1 MSETQEKALRVG
13 FIGLGFIGAPM
24 AARLPEAGF
33 ETWVHDIST
42 DAMAPLVEAG
52 AHAADSAADVA
63 SHAEII
69 GVCVLDDAQTESVVA
84 GPGGL
89 LETARPG
96 TIIALHGT
104 IHPET
109 TKRLAE
115 TAAAKSVTLVDAQ
128 MTGGPH
134 GDAAGTLRYMV
145 GGSEQDFERVRPF
158 LAASGQDII
167 HCGPLGAGTTAKLGN
182 NLVQYCFWQALTEAQ
197 NLTRSQGVA
206 DEKIQEVL
214 GWILNDS
221 AVLMLA
227 GRNALEADPGN
238 DFLAERFAGAA
249 KLLEKDLGL
258 ALEVGHAAGLKMP
271 AAELT
276 ARSAA
281 AILALPPED

>member
-1 MSETQEKALRVG
+1 MNETEDTGQRVG
-13 FIGLGFIGAPM
+13 FIGLGFIGGPM
-24 AARLPEAGF
+24 AARLPRAGF
-33 ETWVHDIST
+33 ETWVHDISSE
-42 DAMAPLVEAG
+42 AMAPLVAAG
-52 AHAADSAADVA
+52 AHATTSAAAVA
-63 SHAEII
+63 GKAGII
-69 GVCVLDDAQTESVVA
+69 GVCVLDDVQTETVVC
-84 GPGGL
+84 GTGGL
-89 LETARPG
+89 LETAQPG

-104 IHPET
+104 IHPDT
-109 TKRLAE
+109 TRRLA
-115 TAAAKSVTLVDAQ
+115 AAATAKGVSLVDAQ

-134 GDAAGTLRYMV
+134 GAAAGTLRYMV
-145 GGSEQDFERVRPF
+145 GGSEADFARIRPF

-167 HCGPLGAGTTAKLGN
+167 HCGPLGTGTVAKLGN

-197 NLTRSQGVA
+197 SLTRSQGIA

-227 GRNALEADPGN
+227 GRNALEADPDN

-258 ALEVGHAAGLKMP
+258 ALEVGQDAGIDMP
-271 AAELT
+271 AATLT

-281 AILALPPED
+281 AILALPPKK

>member
-1 MSETQEKALRVG
+1 MSATEQTNLKAG
-13 FIGLGFIGAPM
+13 FIGLGFIGGPM
-24 AARLPEAGF
+24 ATRLPQAGF
-33 ETWVHDIST
+33 ETWVHDIAAE
-42 DAMAPLVEAG
+42 AMAPLVEAG
-52 AHAADSAADVA
+52 AHRAESAADVA
-63 SHAEII
+63 RHADVI
-69 GVCVLDDAQTESVVA
+69 GVCVLDDAQTEAVVC
-84 GPGGL
+84 GTGGL

-115 TAAAKSVTLVDAQ
+115 KTAERGVSLVDAQ

-134 GDAAGTLRYMV
+134 GAAAGTLRYMV
-145 GGSEQDFERVRPF
+145 GGSEEDFARVRPF
-158 LAASGQDII
+158 LQASGQDII
-167 HCGPLGAGTTAKLGN
+167 HCGPLGTGTAAKLGN

-197 NLTRSQGVA
+197 SLTRSQGIA

-221 AVLMLA
+221 AILMLA

-238 DFLAERFAGAA
+238 DFLAERFTGAA

-258 ALEVGHAAGLKMP
+258 ALEVGQAAGLELP
-271 AAELT
+271 AADLT
-276 ARSAA
+276 SRSAG
-281 AILALPPED
+281 AILALPKG